1 MRYLGLDLGSKTLG
15 IAISDLT
22 ETLATTLTTLNF
34 KDEDY
39 DKLVLMLEPIIKEN
53 AIDKIILGFP
63 KNMDNTIGER
73 AEITL
78 AFKQKL
84 ENAYNLEV
92 ILQDERLTSVISN
105 QVMIMADMSRKK
117 RKKKVDGIAAQLILQ
132 SYLDKIKKG
141 WLNMEEKNT
150 FKVMDDN
157 GKEVVCEVLFTFDS
171 EETKKSYI
179 VYTDNTTDEK
189 GNVKV
194 YASVYKP
201 ESTTTELLPIETEKE
216 WKIIETILESIQ
228 EEQEKNN

>member
-34 KDEDY
+34 KDENY
-39 DKLVLMLEPIIKEN
+39 DELILMLEPIIKEN
-53 AIDKIILGFP
+53 AIAKIVLGFP

-78 AFKQKL
+78 EFKQKL
-84 ENAYNLEV
+84 ENTYNLEV

-141 WLNMEEKNT
+141 
-150 FKVMDDN
+150 
-157 GKEVVCEVLFTFDS
+157 
-171 EETKKSYI
+171 
-179 VYTDNTTDEK
+179 
-189 GNVKV
+189 
-194 YASVYKP
+194 
-201 ESTTTELLPIETEKE
+201 
-216 WKIIETILESIQ
+216 
-228 EEQEKNN
+228 